1 MGLLLAAIRLYML
14 VIVARALFSWA
25 PPRWRM
31 NELYRF
37 LRAITEPV
45 LEPVRRALPT
55 AGGIDFSPL
64 VVIIALEVLSRLLH
78 RAV

>member
-25 PPRWRM
+25 PPRWRT
-31 NELYRF
+31 NEFYRF
-37 LRAITEPV
+37 IHAITEPV
-45 LEPVRRALPT
+45 LGPVRRALPT

-64 VVIIALEVLSRLLH
+64 VVIIALEVLFQLLRH
-78 RAV
+78 AM